1 MLQGLGRFVLA
12 LWHVVGLILLAI
24 LLVEFGTE
32 WLRRAGRRLHHRR
45 WIKADRS
52 AGADAYRGAPWA
64 ERYFDEF
71 HRLVRVDWRPY
82 VEWWQRPAR
91 GAYVTIDGR
100 GVRPTPGEDRSGENV
115 VRIFCF
121 GGSTMMGLGARD
133 DATIPAILARR
144 LAEQGRPVA
153 VTNFGQLGHNSTQ
166 EAIGLFQ
173 LLKGGARP
181 DLAVFYDGI
190 NEIASAEQ
198 SGRADAVF
206 NESRRHAEFNLL
218 HPERRR
224 DLYTAAL
231 VTALPR
237 TLRRLRALTGLRL
250 RGPLPGADADLS
262 RIDLPELAAAVVAA
276 YAANLRLIRL
286 LAREHGFAT
295 LFFWQPVIT
304 TKERKSADEA
314 RFEADYTQDVALRRR
329 FYCLVIEA
337 YRGHPDIAAAGDAVD
352 VSALFDAVEEPVYI
366 DAYHLSE
373 TGNAMVAE
381 AMLPFVAAAIDAQG
395 RDG

>member
-1 MLQGLGRFVLA
+1 
-12 LWHVVGLILLAI
+12 
-24 LLVEFGTE
+24 FGTE
-32 WLRRAGRRLHHRR
+32 WLRRTGRRLRHRR

-82 VEWWQRPAR
+82 VGWWQRPSR
-91 GAYVTIDGR
+91 GAYVTIDER
-100 GVRPTPGEDRSGENV
+100 GLRPTPGEDAAGPGV

-133 DATIPAILARR
+133 DATIPAILARC
-144 LAEQGRPVA
+144 LTEQGRPVA

-173 LLKGGARP
+173 LLKAGARP

-224 DLYTAAL
+224 DLYSAAL

-237 TLRRLRALTGLRL
+237 TLRRLRKLTGLRL
-250 RGPLPGADADLS
+250 RGPLPGPDADLS
-262 RIDLPELAAAVVAA
+262 RIDLPELADKVVAA

-286 LAREHGFAT
+286 LAREHRFAT
-295 LFFWQPVIT
+295 LFCWQPVIT

-314 RFEADYTQDVALRRR
+314 RFEADYTTDVARRR
-329 FYCLVIEA
+329 AFYRLAIEA
-337 YRGHPDIAAAGDAVD
+337 YRRHPEIAAAGDTVDLSAV
-352 VSALFDAVEEPVYI
+352 FDAVGDPVYI

-373 TGNAMVAE
+373 TGNVIVAE
-381 AMLPFVAAAIDAQG
+381 AMLPFVAAVIDPQANG
-395 RDG
+395 G